1 MTEKERKKLCWL
13 VLKRGKKY
21 RLSRW
26 RTNVQRSGKGKNID
40 YTENV
45 DKYYQKG
52 NIDYSEKP
60 KVTFR
65 KLQPKF
71 KN

>member
-1 MTEKERKKLCWL
+1 MYKGKAKE
-13 VLKRGKKY
+13 
-21 RLSRW
+21 
-26 RTNVQRSGKGKNID
+26 KNID

-60 KVTFR
+60 KVIFR
-65 KLQPKF
+65 KLQHKF